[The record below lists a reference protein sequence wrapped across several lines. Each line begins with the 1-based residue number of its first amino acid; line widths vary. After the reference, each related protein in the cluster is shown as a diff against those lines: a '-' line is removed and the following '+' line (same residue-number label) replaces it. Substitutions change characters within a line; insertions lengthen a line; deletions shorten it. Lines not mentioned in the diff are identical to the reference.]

1 MVRCG
6 KHFRPFR
13 LSPGAAKP
21 IPGITG
27 DQQEP
32 WNSAETASKTHD
44 LQTAATNWFFL
55 KPFAAPARAGF
66 GRTPTLLHFR
76 LVLPNPSRLQKKLH
90 GYCRLSS
97 DVPVYDLR
105 MIPHVGDLSGSE
117 NRLSRART
125 SLLASIHKKTLAGF
139 SDSSGDSIAAAALSP
154 TRRLRGSRAQASNWL
169 RALFLFSLFY
179 ARNISVAPL

>member
-1 MVRCG
+1 MLRCG

-13 LSPGAAKP
+13 LSPGTAKP

-27 DQQEP
+27 DQQES

-76 LVLPNPSRLQKKLH
+76 PVFPNPSRLQKKLH

-105 MIPHVGDLSGSE
+105 MIPHVGDLRE
-117 NRLSRART
+117 V
-125 SLLASIHKKTLAGF
+125 KT
-139 SDSSGDSIAAAALSP
+139 
-154 TRRLRGSRAQASNWL
+154 GSREHGRAYWQAFIKKL
-169 RALFLFSLFY
+169 
-179 ARNISVAPL
+179 